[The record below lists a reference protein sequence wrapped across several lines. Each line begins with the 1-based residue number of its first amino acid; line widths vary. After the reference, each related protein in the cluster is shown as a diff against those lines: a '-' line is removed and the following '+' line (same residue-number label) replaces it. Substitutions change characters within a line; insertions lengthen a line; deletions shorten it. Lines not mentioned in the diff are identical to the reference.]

1 MDTSEGFKFVSRRK
15 RGKRISNAVSRN
27 GEPRNTEETEF
38 DADKLSRLSE
48 AQSELATSEY
58 VNEVFQALVKCQK
71 LLSIHRIEEI
81 LCYGLG
87 HFSDHVL
94 RSMMNANLKI
104 LRSLI
109 SEIRHVAREKKM
121 EDNIMVQYILQQS
134 RIHRET
140 SEVLCKAREE
150 LKFLGQTYLN
160 YLQAQRKYEEI
171 RKHYAGRGER
181 SVQETADLVGFKLP
195 HDPK

>member
-1 MDTSEGFKFVSRRK
+1 MKRKFLGIGRTGIMYLSVDPDQMSS
-15 RGKRISNAVSRN
+15 GADDN
-27 GEPRNTEETEF
+27 NT
-38 DADKLSRLSE
+38 
-48 AQSELATSEY
+48 
-58 VNEVFQALVKCQK
+58 
-71 LLSIHRIEEI
+71 
-81 LCYGLG
+81 
-87 HFSDHVL
+87 VL